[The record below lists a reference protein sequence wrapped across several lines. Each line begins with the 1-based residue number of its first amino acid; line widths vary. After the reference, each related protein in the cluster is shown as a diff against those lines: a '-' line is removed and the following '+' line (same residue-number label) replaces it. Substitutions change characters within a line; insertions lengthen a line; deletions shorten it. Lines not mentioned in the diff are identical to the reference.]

1 MFPMS
6 VRRRFFQF
14 NWRVLPASLWLL
26 ALICDLVFLTVQD
39 PLWYSLAFYGIS
51 AGLAVGI
58 LVGVTAFV
66 TWLRIADPHWRAI
79 GVAHMTSY
87 LMVALLL
94 ALSLVLRSVTPTA
107 QPILAVILSG
117 VAIAL
122 FLSSA
127 WIDDELD
134 QAYRHR
140 HTISWTS

>member
-1 MFPMS
+1 MFSTS

-14 NWRVLPASLWLL
+14 NWRVLPAGLWLFAL
-26 ALICDLVFLTVQD
+26 ACDLIFLATQD
-39 PLWYSLAFYGIS
+39 PLWYALAFYGIG
-51 AGLAVGI
+51 AGLAIGI
-58 LVGVTAFV
+58 LVGLAGFV
-66 TWLRIADPHWRAI
+66 AWLRIADPHWRAI

-94 ALSLVLRSVTPTA
+94 ALSLVLRSVAPAA

-117 VAIAL
+117 VAMAL
-122 FLSSA
+122 FLSST